1 VAICTKLGKDGAP
14 AGVVS
19 FTVSANESGGL
30 IAGGPATVPLRE
42 APFTLSHEGAVED
55 NGE

>member
-1 VAICTKLGKDGAP
+1 MAICTKLGKDGAP